1 MALKSTIYRIKLN
14 VSDMDRPHY
23 CEYALTVARHPSESD
38 ERMMVRV
45 LAFALHADEDLRF
58 GRGLSTED
66 EADLYAQDLTG
77 AIRLWIDVGL
87 PDERLVRKAAARA
100 EQVVVL
106 NYGRTAGQWWEQSKA
121 TLARLSNLTVCRLS
135 PADSQALAS
144 LAQRSADLQCI
155 VQEGQIWLGDDGAML
170 QPSLERVFGGA

>member
-1 MALKSTIYRIKLN
+1 MALKSTIYKIKLN

-23 CEYALTVARHPSESD
+23 GEYALTVARHPSESD

-87 PDERLVRKAAARA
+87 PDERLVRKAAGRA
-100 EQVVVL
+100 DEVVVL

-121 TLARLSNLTVCRLS
+121 TLSKLANLTVYRLS
-135 PADSQALAS
+135 TADSQALAG
-144 LAQRSADLQCI
+144 LAQRGADLQCI
-155 VQEGQIWLGDDGAML
+155 VQEGQLWLGDDSGML
-170 QPSLERVFGGA
+170 QPVLEKVFGRA

>member
-1 MALKSTIYRIKLN
+1 
-14 VSDMDRPHY
+14 
-23 CEYALTVARHPSESD
+23 
-38 ERMMVRV
+38 MMVRV

-100 EQVVVL
+100 DQVVVL
-106 NYGRTAGQWWEQSKA
+106 NYGRTANQWWEQSKGA
-121 TLARLSNLTVCRLS
+121 LSKLANLTVYRLT

-144 LAQRSADLQCI
+144 LAQRGADLQCI
-155 VQEGQIWLGDDGAML
+155 VQEGQLWLGDDGAML
-170 QPSLERVFGGA
+170 QPALERVFGRG